1 PAADDRAVSRDL
13 ALIDHTCDG
22 VENLITITGGSH
34 RSFIDGW
41 MRHSAHEWDLLT
53 LPARKWK
60 WRMRHSALTFVEQV
74 EARRAAGGGWDA
86 VFCSDMLNL
95 AEFRAIAPPE
105 VGALPAVVYFHENQ
119 LTYPVRFPKE
129 RDYQFGMTNITSALA
144 AREAW
149 FNSAFHR
156 EEFLDA
162 IPRFLKAMPDHQ
174 PAQVVE
180 RIRQR
185 SRVMHPAIEP
195 ISPRRKERADGPLR
209 VVWAAR
215 WEFDKAPEVLFEACE
230 RLAANGVDFRLS
242 VLGEQF
248 EESPLI
254 FAEARERLAGR
265 IDSWGYLETREDYS
279 EALKA
284 ADVFVS
290 TAIHEF
296 FGLSVVEAIAAG
308 AYPLVPRR
316 LAYPEVLELD
326 EHPERERHS
335 YDGSAGELARRLT
348 ALARDIG
355 GAQLDLPGIGAPLR
369 RRMETFFWPPAA
381 PRLDTALEAATDRK
395 AGKGIK

>member
-1 PAADDRAVSRDL
+1 MRIL
-13 ALIDHTCDG
+13 AL
-22 VENLITITGGSH
+22 EPYYGGSH

-41 MRHSAHEWDLLT
+41 IRHSTHEWDLLT

-74 EARRAAGGGWDA
+74 EVRRPAGESWEA

-95 AEFRAIAPPE
+95 AEFRAIVSPE
-105 VGALPAVVYFHENQ
+105 VGALPAIVYFHENQ

-156 EEFLDA
+156 DEFLDA

-174 PAQVVE
+174 PAEVVA
-180 RIRQR
+180 RIRER
-185 SRVMHPAIEP
+185 ARVMYPAIEP
-195 ISPRRKERADGPLR
+195 IAPRSAVRAAGPLR
-209 VVWAAR
+209 IVWAAR

-230 RLAANGVDFRLS
+230 RLAASGVDFRLS

-248 EESPLI
+248 EEAPPV
-254 FAEARERLAGR
+254 FAEARERLAAR
-265 IDSWGYLETREDYS
+265 IDSWGYLETREDYVA
-279 EALKA
+279 ALHS

-296 FGLSVVEAIAAG
+296 FGLAAVEAIAAG
-308 AYPLVPRR
+308 AYPLVPER
-316 LAYPEVLELD
+316 LAYPEVLEL
-326 EHPERERHS
+326 EGHPERRGHF
-335 YDGSAGELARRLT
+335 YDGSAPELTRRLAELAAGVREARVDPGGT
-348 ALARDIG
+348 AE
-355 GAQLDLPGIGAPLR
+355 PLR
-369 RRMETFFWPPAA
+369 QRMESFFWPEAA

-395 AGKGIK
+395 VEKGIG